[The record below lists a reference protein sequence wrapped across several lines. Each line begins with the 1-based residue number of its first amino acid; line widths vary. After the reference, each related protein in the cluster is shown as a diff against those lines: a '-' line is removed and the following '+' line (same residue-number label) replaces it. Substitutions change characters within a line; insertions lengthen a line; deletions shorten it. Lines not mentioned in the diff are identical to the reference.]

1 MSKPLQHFLLTL
13 MILLC
18 FAPKSYAQADVEY
31 DEVYLEFR
39 YLQLISTTVVGYYKN
54 DTFYLPVGEIFNSL
68 LIYNEFDWNVP
79 RIHGYINTESQS
91 FSLNFANLAYRYQNN
106 RGELTQ
112 DDFYIDQFDI
122 YLASDKFQEI
132 FGMDFRIELSVMA
145 MRLFAEER
153 LPIRLR
159 QERLQARQRLMNR
172 IGTVELHEP
181 RIGRKPQVF
190 NGGFL
195 DYNLNLSTQRFDTY
209 SSNLSLVGGSELLFG
224 DFQGSITITNNDF
237 GQTDIRYNNAR
248 WRYYNPSGLVRQV
261 IAGNIINRGITINQ
275 PLLGVRVTN
284 EPLFPTRVFDEF
296 NLSETAVPDS
306 EVEIYINDRLFDFL
320 KVDESGRYDLRMP
333 ITYGINDIRV
343 VKYGPDGQIT
353 ETQQRLNVPFYF
365 VPPKQLYYSAYVAQ
379 TRVTNL
385 NPNPYYVG
393 LLDVGYGI
401 NRSNTFRAKGELV
414 TGQEDAKNS
423 FIAEYS
429 NRAFSR
435 LITNIQYSPDRFETV
450 NMSYQSFGNNFL
462 NVFAS
467 NFRPSYQELNNGI
480 RYRYG
485 AQGFVNLQNRVLPF
499 YVRAGY
505 DQSDFTNLT
514 TTNVNAS
521 VTARVNRLAL
531 IGGFRQLTRSTET
544 LNISQ
549 MRYQFSTSY
558 STPRTQNLWWPI
570 RGIFMRAQLEFNENL
585 ATLDRIDFSASRSVF
600 RGGQFQTN
608 ISHFPISGQTSFF
621 LTLSFDIPYARF
633 NTSYRR
639 SATNYTINQNVRGSV
654 GYFPK
659 DNIWLFDSRQQV
671 GRSAVVFN
679 TFIDTDGD
687 GVYSD
692 GDISMR
698 YNSMRIL
705 GAGARSFQKKDRI
718 IFTQLRQY
726 ENYNVEVNMG
736 LVQDPTLV
744 SLQDKFSITTDPN
757 QFKYIEV
764 PFSRSGILD
773 GIVNRVDGG
782 RTQAVG
788 GLTVRILSLRDST
801 ITSARTF
808 FDGSF
813 YQMEL
818 VPGMYEVF
826 PDTTQLAM
834 LGLKST
840 PERYA
845 FQITSSELGDFVSI
859 NFELDTDRP
868 FVPEP
873 LPEPEPIEIVDH
885 FRIQVALMSTLPR
898 AIIAKEEL
906 EKKTNHPFELQYS
919 RRTSNFRVFSQEV
932 AGRTR
937 AEELLAS
944 IHETQFKDAFIID
957 NVKFETEDIFYSV
970 QIGAF
975 RTERNANILAQQAR
989 DRFGLEVD
997 VTFDPF
1003 VRWYVIQTRPW
1014 SNWVQADSQR
1024 YDIRMNTEY
1033 RDAFV
1038 VTRAPVDLKRYTFSL
1053 QIGVYNNSEHAEQ
1066 VAEQFRESTGYRFSV
1081 NYNPRIKVYRVQ
1093 LTNLV
1098 NWVDAVRIRE
1108 ELMKMHGVEEVLI
1121 LTFGSQ

>member
-1 MSKPLQHFLLTL
+1 
-13 MILLC
+13 
-18 FAPKSYAQADVEY
+18 VEY

-39 YLQLISTTVVGYYKN
+39 YLQLVSTTVVGYYRD
-54 DTFYLPVGEIFNSL
+54 DTFYLPVGELFNTL
-68 LIYNEFDWNVP
+68 LIYNEFEWNVP
-79 RIHGYINTESQS
+79 RIHGYINTEAQS

-132 FGMDFRIELSVMA
+132 FGMDFRIEMSVMA
-145 MRLFAEER
+145 MRLFAEDR

-195 DYNLNLSTQRFDTY
+195 DYNLNLSTQRFD
-209 SSNLSLVGGSELLFG
+209 SFSGNLALIGGTELLFG
-224 DFQGSITITNNDF
+224 DFQGSVTITNNDF
-237 GQTDIRYNNAR
+237 GQTNIRYNNAR

-261 IAGNIINRGITINQ
+261 IAGNIVNRGITINQ
-275 PLLGVRVTN
+275 PLLGVHITN

-365 VPPKQLYYSAYVAQ
+365 VPPKQMYYTAYIAQ

-385 NPNPYYVG
+385 DPTPYYVG
-393 LLDVGYGI
+393 LLDAGYGI
-401 NRSNTFRAKGELV
+401 NRSNTFRAKAELV

-435 LITNIQYSPDRFETV
+435 LITNIQYSPERFETINV
-450 NMSYQSFGNNFL
+450 SYQSFGNNFL

-467 NFRPSYQELNNGI
+467 NFRPSYQDLNNGI

-485 AQGFVNLQNRVLPF
+485 AQGFVNLQNSVLPF

-505 DQSDFTNLT
+505 DQSDFTSLT

-544 LNISQ
+544 FNISQ
-549 MRYQFSTSY
+549 LRYQFSASY
-558 STPRTQNLWWPI
+558 STPRTQNLWMPF
-570 RGIFMRAQLEFNENL
+570 RGIFMRTQVEFIE
-585 ATLDRIDFSASRSVF
+585 TLSKVERIDFSASRSIF
-600 RGGQFQTN
+600 QGGQLQTN
-608 ISHFPISGQTSFF
+608 VTHFPITGQTSFF

-659 DNIWLFDSRQQV
+659 GNIWLFDSRQQV

-705 GAGARSFQKKDRI
+705 GAGARSFQKKERI

-726 ENYNVEVNMG
+726 DNYNVEVNMG

-782 RTQAVG
+782 SLQAVG

-801 ITSARTF
+801 VTSARTF

-818 VPGMYEVF
+818 IPGMYEVF
-826 PDTTQLAM
+826 PDTAQLAI

-840 PERYA
+840 PERFS
-845 FQITSSELGDFVSI
+845 FQILSSEFGDYKSI
-859 NFELDTDRP
+859 NFELDSDKP

-873 LPEPEPIEIVDH
+873 LPEPEPIEIVNH
-885 FRIQVALMSTLPR
+885 FRIQAALMSTLPR

-906 EKKTNHPFELQYS
+906 EKKTNYPFELQYS
-919 RRTSNFRVFSQEV
+919 RRTGNFRVFSREV
-932 AGRTR
+932 PGRLLT
-937 AEELLAS
+937 EELLAS
-944 IHETQFKDAFIID
+944 IHQTQFKDAFIID
-957 NVKFETEDIFYSV
+957 NVQYETEDIHYSV

-975 RTERNANILAQQAR
+975 RSERNANILAQQAR
-989 DRFGLEVD
+989 DRYGLEVE
-997 VTFDPF
+997 VTYDPF
-1003 VRWYVIQTRPW
+1003 VRWYVIVTSPFE
-1014 SNWVQADSQR
+1014 NWEQADSQR
-1024 YDIRMNTEY
+1024 YDIRINTEY

-1038 VTRAPVDLKRYTFSL
+1038 VTRPPIDLKRYTFSL
-1053 QIGVYNNSEHAEQ
+1053 QIGVYNNL
-1066 VAEQFRESTGYRFSV
+1066 QFAQQIADRYSESTGYRFSV
-1081 NYNPRIKVYRVQ
+1081 NYNA
-1093 LTNLV
+1093 NLKLYVVRLSDFV
-1098 NWVDAVRIRE
+1098 NWSDAVRIRQ
-1108 ELMKMHGVEEVLI
+1108 ELMNMNGLEEVLI
-1121 LTFGSQ
+1121 LTSGAQ